1 MTMKEFFE
9 LGKNLLLLLVVALV
23 LIFVGQTISLTP
35 KAGQEP
41 VRPSSTMA
49 LVTRVIDGDTVVIEG
64 GKSVR
69 LLGIDAD
76 EKDGPCYEEAS
87 ERLEEL
93 ILNKQVML
101 ERELRDGD
109 VYGRLLRY
117 IFFDGQN
124 VDLQLVKEG
133 LVSARASYEG
143 GVYDKEFADAEYA
156 AKLARIGCKWSLTL
170 KP

>member
-1 MTMKEFFE
+1 MREFWD

-23 LIFVGQTISLTP
+23 LVFVGQTIHLTP
-35 KAGQEP
+35 KSGQEP
-41 VRPSSTMA
+41 VQASSTIA

-93 ILNKQVML
+93 VLNKRVEL
-101 ERELRDGD
+101 EKELRDGD

-117 IFFDGQN
+117 IFLDGQN
-124 VDLQLVKEG
+124 MDLQLVKEG

-143 GVYDKEFADAEYA
+143 GLYDKEFADAEYA
-156 AKLARIGCKWSLTL
+156 AKQAKIGCKWAQ
-170 KP
+170 K

>member
-1 MTMKEFFE
+1 MKEFWD
-9 LGKNLLLLLVVALV
+9 LGKNLLFLLVVALV
-23 LIFVGQTISLTP
+23 LIFVGQTIHLTP
-35 KAGQEP
+35 SAGQEP
-41 VRPSSTMA
+41 VRASSTTA

-93 ILNKQVML
+93 VLNKQVEM
-101 ERELRDGD
+101 EKELRDGD

-117 IFFDGQN
+117 IFLDGQN

-143 GVYDKEFADAEYA
+143 GMYDKEFADAEYA
-156 AKLARIGCKWSLTL
+156 AKQAKIGCKWVTR
-170 KP
+170 